1 MPSNFRKR
9 LLEMKK
15 RFPGGVLR
23 FEVPLDSLRSADGFT
38 VTGDWKASLET
49 DGKTVE
55 KPGIT
60 GEDALEAL
68 DLEPEHG

>member
-9 LLEMKK
+9 LLELK
-15 RFPGGVLR
+15 RKHPGGVLR

-38 VTGDWKASLET
+38 VTGDWKASLEK
-49 DGKTVE
+49 DGKVTE
-55 KPGIT
+55 RAGMT

-68 DLEPEHG
+68 DLEHG